1 MHEKRLLFYFLW
13 CELVGI
19 HWSPKLQPIVRK
31 YGCVVNA
38 LKHYKM
44 LWLFDI
50 VLTISC
56 WYTHITYKVM
66 LWWRRTWGT
75 L

>member
-13 CELVGI
+13 CELWGI

-38 LKHYKM
+38 LKHHKM

-50 VLTISC
+50 VQPITC
-56 WYTHITYKVM
+56 WYTHITYKVT